1 MFQTITA
8 ELMQYAKALVPLAV
22 GFLLSL
28 LSYVG
33 ILASM
38 TVEEA
43 LYVLLYSVLTALGV
57 YQMKNVPK

>member
-1 MFQTITA
+1 
-8 ELMQYAKALVPLAV
+8 VPLAV